1 VYVYGVGLTMANGRA
16 HNVGT
21 LAITLLSGAAAYSL
35 SGDVEFSGLVMGG
48 GALTLLV
55 NPDTDQEAISRNELK
70 LIRNTL
76 GLGFIWLAL
85 WHPYAVLFR
94 HRGISH
100 VPVIGTLTRIAYIGA
115 VVGLCAYLVEFI
127 GPYRLVV
134 NLEEMTAAICG
145 MFTGMAVSDALHWV
159 MDGMPV

>member
-1 VYVYGVGLTMANGRA
+1 MSNGRA
-16 HNVGT
+16 HNLGT
-21 LAITLLSGAAAYSL
+21 AVVTLLSGAVAYSL
-35 SGDVEFSGLVMGG
+35 SGDAEFSGWVMGG

-55 NPDTDQEAISRNELK
+55 NPDTDQEAISRNERK

-100 VPVIGTLTRIAYIGA
+100 VPVIGTLTRMAYIG
-115 VVGLCAYLVEFI
+115 VFIGMCAYALELVS
-127 GPYRLVV
+127 PYYLVV
-134 NLEEMTAAICG
+134 NLEEMTSGVCG
-145 MFTGMAVSDALHWV
+145 MFTGMAVSDVLHWV
-159 MDGMPV
+159 MDGMPI